1 MIKNNI
7 CFYVFHTEE
16 NKKNS
21 HRNICNRNI
30 YNSASNYFKQLD
42 SSTFKIVDN
51 EGVRHFLKNNNK
63 FLLDPTG
70 WDPSH
75 RILLNS
81 YKKEKASPKGWTY
94 GHIGIWASNYTA
106 WKKFLNTDYEY
117 LLLFEDDVVLE
128 ENFFELMLN
137 YLQLLPDEWDVFHQ
151 YAPENIINKN
161 IKILD
166 GKYPICK
173 PYQSWCNAVYI
184 LSRSG
189 AKKAVSEVESNPV
202 FLPVDW
208 FFFKQLNLFNIY
220 TLTPEANM
228 GCRTLNI
235 KSTHLGQD
243 AIDIL
248 HLVNDSGI

>member
-21 HRNICNRNI
+21 KRNIASKNI
-30 YNSASNYFKQLD
+30 NDYASNYFKQLN
-42 SSTFKIVDN
+42 SSTFKIVDD
-51 EGVRHFLKNNNK
+51 EGIINFLKNNK
-63 FLLDPTG
+63 SFLIDPNG

-81 YKKEKASPKGWTY
+81 YKKETAKPKGWKY
-94 GHIGIWASNYTA
+94 GYIGAWASNYSA
-106 WKKFLNTDYEY
+106 WKNFLNTDCEY

-128 ENFFELMLN
+128 NNFFELMISYLN
-137 YLQLLPDEWDVFHQ
+137 LLPDDWDVFHQ
-151 YAPENIINKN
+151 YAPENLTNKT

-173 PYQSWCNAVYI
+173 PYQSWSNAVYM

-189 AKKAVSEVESNPV
+189 AEKAISEVESNPV
-202 FLPVDW
+202 FLPSDW
-208 FFFKQLNLFNIY
+208 FFFKQLNLFNMY
-220 TLTPEANM
+220 TIAPGADM
-228 GCRTLNI
+228 GCRVLDIMSSHSSNDFINI
-235 KSTHLGQD
+235 SQ
-243 AIDIL
+243 I
-248 HLVNDSGI
+248 VNDLRV